1 MPDGKI
7 EGPGRKLSV
16 VALTEAANS
25 ERGKVANFIIM
36 VGDNLI
42 KLAED
47 FDGIASTAMFLANIS
62 LCKVGVFPC
71 LGPKLPGQF

>member
-25 ERGKVANFIIM
+25 ERRKAVNFM
-36 VGDNLI
+36 V
-42 KLAED
+42 ED
-47 FDGIASTAMFLANIS
+47 KSFIRKSGRPWSDHVVTFG
-62 LCKVGVFPC
+62 G
-71 LGPKLPGQF
+71 